1 MHDKCVF
8 CTRFHEGER
17 HLSDDLNSLFTYP
30 QSYFS
35 NFEDDF
41 FLKKVSLFVHY
52 HGIIC
57 SSRDKNFFN
66 NYGNFGVLDHEQV
79 DGPFLLY
86 KFYLEIFGRVTFNN
100 AIKKILKIFLPEIDM
115 KTGSDCRK
123 MSYCDNEHVL
133 MGKDVFRKKKKNKET
148 YELIKMTSTFA
159 FMCVDQIH
167 NFVDIKSNKNIFD
180 TYRKKY

>member
-1 MHDKCVF
+1 
-8 CTRFHEGER
+8 
-17 HLSDDLNSLFTYP
+17 
-30 QSYFS
+30 
-35 NFEDDF
+35 
-41 FLKKVSLFVHY
+41 
-52 HGIIC
+52 
-57 SSRDKNFFN
+57 
-66 NYGNFGVLDHEQV
+66 
-79 DGPFLLY
+79 
-86 KFYLEIFGRVTFNN
+86 
-100 AIKKILKIFLPEIDM
+100 M

-133 MGKDVFRKKKKNKET
+133 MGKDVFIKKKKKKET

>member
-17 HLSDDLNSLFTYP
+17 HLSDDLNSSFTYP

-79 DGPFLLY
+79 DRPFLLY
-86 KFYLEIFGRVTFNN
+86 KFYSEIFGRVTFNN

-133 MGKDVFRKKKKNKET
+133 MGKDVFRKKKKKQRN
-148 YELIKMTSTFA
+148 LWI
-159 FMCVDQIH
+159 D
-167 NFVDIKSNKNIFD
+167 
-180 TYRKKY
+180 